1 MRTRSQ
7 QSEAKAR
14 ERLSRMQ
21 RVVAEK
27 TEMQK
32 QLHRITTKAK
42 AIRQRIKELDAA
54 LALES
59 VDVKGDS
66 ILTAGESNGD
76 VLGKIGGSHGR

>member
-1 MRTRSQ
+1 MKARSQ
-7 QSEAKAR
+7 VSDRRVR

-27 TEMQK
+27 QEMQK
-32 QLHRITTKAK
+32 QLHRITQKAK

-66 ILTAGESNGD
+66 ILTAGEASGD
-76 VLGKIGGSHGR
+76 VLGKIGGGL